1 MLVPSWGSSNCS
13 GMSITPGVICSATP
27 GGDPAHVYLPSG
39 AATYL
44 LGGLMV
50 SMHGN
55 RDKAVAAIES
65 AVEAEDPS
73 LLPSLDVVSLEDGT
87 VALQRGFYRV
97 LGAFAA
103 SLTLLS
109 LSLASIGIYGV
120 MAFLVSQRTREIGI
134 RMALGATARMVLS
147 SVLIQG
153 LRPVFLGMA
162 AGLTAAAWLFRLLPS
177 RQWPSD
183 LLSRIWFIDPA
194 VIAALALVLAVAG
207 LACVI
212 PARRALR
219 VDPAVALRHD

>member
-1 MLVPSWGSSNCS
+1 
-13 GMSITPGVICSATP
+13 
-27 GGDPAHVYLPSG
+27 
-39 AATYL
+39 L

-183 LLSRIWFIDPA
+183 LLSRSSFIDPA